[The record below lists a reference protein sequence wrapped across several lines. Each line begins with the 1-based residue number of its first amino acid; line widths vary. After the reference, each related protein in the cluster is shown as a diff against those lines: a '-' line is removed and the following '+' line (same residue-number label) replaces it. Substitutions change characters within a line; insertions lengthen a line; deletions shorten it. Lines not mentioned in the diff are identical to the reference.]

1 MKKTQ
6 KLALAI
12 FSSAVLILPMLS
24 TFAPYSSSAWS
35 VLGSSE
41 GTAIIGT
48 VVSAGWAVGL
58 LCGVQ
63 LLAGIVIAG

>member
-1 MKKTQ
+1 MEKTR

-12 FSSAVLILPMLS
+12 FLSAVLILPMLA
-24 TFAPYSSSAWS
+24 TFAQHSSSAWS